1 MIKLITHVKQ
11 KFQIKYELIESKKKK
26 INKSKFRHGT

>member
-11 KFQIKYELIESKKKK
+11 KFQIKYELIESKSFLMHFN
-26 INKSKFRHGT
+26 ISWS